1 MVLWGRK
8 KRSASDKAAARQ
20 STGHV
25 FVVQPTGHFLSG
37 KIQVTFVN
45 YFSKGRLLLKRLLQ
59 KATSFLSPK
68 QHPFFFCQPT
78 VTLPLNKSPFAIS
91 YFSSRLITANSF
103 LNPTHS
109 QLSTTFLRNSF
120 GPLPE
125 RRNSTWE
132 QNTTEIVHL
141 DTGLDDATRQPNVSP
156 SNSHL
161 FFSPQK
167 VSFFEPHLKLL
178 TSD

>member
-1 MVLWGRK
+1 MGV
-8 KRSASDKAAARQ
+8 
-20 STGHV
+20 
-25 FVVQPTGHFLSG
+25 
-37 KIQVTFVN
+37 
-45 YFSKGRLLLKRLLQ
+45 LLKRLTTKYGTCCCRSTDGSLFVWQ
-59 KATSFLSPK
+59 NTGHFCQLFLKRSTSPKAVVAESNILFVSKATSFLSPK

-125 RRNSTWE
+125 RRNST
-132 QNTTEIVHL
+132 
-141 DTGLDDATRQPNVSP
+141 
-156 SNSHL
+156 
-161 FFSPQK
+161 
-167 VSFFEPHLKLL
+167 
-178 TSD
+178 